1 MWPRRVLPVFA
12 ELHLHAFII
21 PDADSHPARAGF
33 VLNSAELTETT
44 KKLTVKQ
51 EKGGGSHISALLLK
65 AHPTRF
71 LMISS
76 LA

>member
-51 EKGGGSHISALLLK
+51 EKGGFSYQCPATKGTSHSFSHDL
-65 AHPTRF
+65 
-71 LMISS
+71 
-76 LA
+76 